1 MRGGMSRTGKK
12 LLIAAFAALLV
23 AFAAPTGASAK
34 TLTTKGELTFSA
46 PGPTTLPAMGSANL
60 YPWNLFAF
68 SMPGTTTSVE
78 VTLNGLT
85 HERASDLDALLVAPN
100 GGRSVMFM
108 SDVGDGTDIPPP
120 GVTVTFRDGANNNAP
135 IGSPLTSGTYKPTN
149 GIDTNPDS
157 FASPAPAGPYRTTLD
172 RFTGQNP
179 NGIWNLYL
187 TDDNGDPVDPATG
200 AVQSWAL
207 KVNSQ
212 LRTKVAKRKHRKKRS
227 CKRFKKKRKRKKCR
241 RKRKRRH

>member
-1 MRGGMSRTGKK
+1 MKSMRSRTK
-12 LLIAAFAALLV
+12 LLIAAVVTVA
-23 AFAAPTGASAK
+23 AFAMPASAGAK
-34 TLTTKGELTFSA
+34 TVTTKGTLTFSA
-46 PGPTTLPAMGSANL
+46 AGPTTLPAMGSANL

-68 SMPGTTTSVE
+68 AMPGTTTSVE

-85 HERASDLDALLVAPN
+85 HERVSDLDALLVAPN

-108 SDVGDGTDIPPP
+108 SDVGNGTDIPPP
-120 GVTVTFRDGANNNAP
+120 GVNVTFRDGANNNAP

-149 GIDTNPDS
+149 GVDTNPDS

-172 RFTGQNP
+172 RFDGQDP

-187 TDDNGDPVDPATG
+187 TDDNGDAADPATG
-200 AVQSWAL
+200 AVSSYAL
-207 KVNSQ
+207 KISSQ
-212 LRTKVAKRKHRKKRS
+212 LKTKVVKTKKKKRKRKS
-227 CKRFKKKRKRKKCR
+227 CKRFKKKKKRKKCR